1 MIGTKRP
8 GGTKRRGRM
17 KIQGHDT
24 VIGNKAALHLEKR
37 TDASRPV
44 TAGGG
49 KNRGDR
55 RDMSKTFSGSNRRQP
70 NNSNPRSR

>member
-1 MIGTKRP
+1 MPSKRP
-8 GGTKRRGRM
+8 GGTKSRGRS
-17 KIQGHDT
+17 KVRGNQT
-24 VIGNKAALHLEKR
+24 TIGNKSALKLDKR

-55 RDMSKTFSGSNRRQP
+55 RDMNKTYTGNNRRQP
-70 NNSNPRSR
+70 NFSNPKSR